1 MDISYNW
8 LRDLTEITL
17 APRDL
22 ADRLTMAGLAV
33 DAVHEKGG
41 DHVLEFDLTSNRP
54 DCLSNLGIARE
65 AAALTGAGLK
75 LPDLTVKNVGGR
87 AEQFT
92 AVEIE
97 DADLCPRYA
106 ARVVRGVKIQPS
118 PDWLVE
124 RLQAIGQRPINNVAD
139 ITNFVL
145 HELGQPLHAFD
156 LAKLSEF
163 RIVVRRARA
172 GEKLK
177 TLDGVERELD
187 EQMLVIADAVRA
199 VAVAGVMGGEE
210 TEISG
215 GTTDVL
221 VESAYFDPQSVR
233 RTSKRLGLQTE
244 ASYRFERG
252 VDYEGVRRAQDRCV
266 ALICELAGGTAT
278 EDAVDVYPTRITP
291 PTVRLRPRRVE
302 ELSGLSVPAEESGR
316 ILRSLGF
323 EPAEGDV
330 QNGEL
335 SFGVPTW
342 RTDVKIEED
351 LVEEVARVYGYDKIG
366 EALPPSPVTGEY
378 LLGDRRRRAAR
389 QVLTAA
395 GFNEAVSI
403 SFIEESSGV
412 NESGESRFEPVPGL
426 QKVEGEGAFVVLSN
440 PIIEGARLM
449 RPSLLPG
456 LLEATRHNFN
466 HGTRDVRLF
475 ETGRVFAA
483 RAASGDEDESR
494 PSEVEA
500 FALLVTGEALEEG
513 KAAGR
518 AADFFDLKGGLEAA
532 ADAMRV
538 GELEF
543 EPASVR
549 HLREGQSA
557 RVRLGGQEIGHA
569 GRLSEEL
576 AARYKFRQP
585 VYVAEVNLT
594 ALLATGE
601 RPARYTPLP
610 RFPGVARDVSLVA
623 DRRVTF
629 GEMRRA
635 ILSLGIEEC
644 RGVALVDVYEG
655 ASMPEGKRSLTL
667 RVEYR
672 ADERT
677 LRDEEVDAMHARV
690 VSALEGEFGAQ
701 LRG

>member
-8 LRDLTEITL
+8 LRDLTDVAL
-17 APRDL
+17 DPRPL

-33 DAVHEKGG
+33 DAVHEKG
-41 DHVLEFDLTSNRP
+41 DDFVLEFDLTSNRP
-54 DCLSNLGIARE
+54 DCLSHLGVARE
-65 AAALTGAGLK
+65 AAALAGAEVK
-75 LPDLTVKNVGGR
+75 LPDLTARTVGGR

-97 DADLCPRYA
+97 DPALCPRYA
-106 ARVVRGVKIQPS
+106 ARVVRGVKIGPS
-118 PDWLVE
+118 PEWLVK
-124 RLQAIGQRPINNVAD
+124 RLQAIGQRSINNVAD
-139 ITNFVL
+139 ITNFVM

-172 GEKLK
+172 GEKIR
-177 TLDGVERELD
+177 TLDAVERELD
-187 EQMLVIADAVRA
+187 ERMLVIADAARA

-210 TEISG
+210 TEISD

-221 VESAYFDPQSVR
+221 IESAYFDPQSVR
-233 RTSKRLGLQTE
+233 RTSKLLGLQTE

-278 EDAVDVYPTRITP
+278 EDAIDVYPTPLTP
-291 PTVRLRPRRVE
+291 PTVSLRPRRVE
-302 ELSGLSVPAEESGR
+302 ELTGLRVPAGESLR
-316 ILRSLGF
+316 ILNSLGF
-323 EPAEGDV
+323 EPAEGDG
-330 QNGEL
+330 QDGEL
-335 SFGVPTW
+335 AFGVPTW
-342 RTDVKIEED
+342 RTDVRIEED

-378 LLGDRRRRAAR
+378 LSGDRRRRAAR

-403 SFIEESSGV
+403 SFIEESSGAD
-412 NESGESRFEPVPGL
+412 EAGASRFESVPGL
-426 QKVEGEGAFVVLSN
+426 QKIEGEGAFVTLSN

-483 RAASGDEDESR
+483 RSDTRDEPR

-513 KAAGR
+513 RAAGR
-518 AADFFDLKGGLEAA
+518 ATDFFDLKGGLEAA

-549 HLREGQSA
+549 HLREGQAA
-557 RVRLGGQEIGHA
+557 RVTLGGREVGSA

-585 VYVAEVNLT
+585 VYVAEVNLSE
-594 ALLATGE
+594 LLATGE

-610 RFPGVARDVSLVA
+610 RFPGVSRDASFVA

-629 GEMRRA
+629 GELRRA

-655 ASMPEGKRSLTL
+655 ANMPEGRRSITL
-667 RVEYR
+667 RAEYR
-672 ADERT
+672 ADDRT
-677 LRDEEVDAMHARV
+677 LRDEEVDRMHARV
-690 VSALEGEFGAQ
+690 VSTLESEFGAQ